1 MADLIQVPYTELFQ
15 RAARIRQQAET
26 VRGEIR
32 TLQETVDSIQWIGTR
47 AERFFAMWDEA
58 RPEMESWVTILESF
72 ASDLENQ
79 ARRMQQA
86 DEAF

>member
-15 RAARIRQQAET
+15 RATRIRQQAET

-32 TLQETVDSIQWIGTR
+32 TLQETVDSIQWIGNR
-47 AERFFAMWDEA
+47 AERFFGMWDEA

>member
-15 RAARIRQQAET
+15 RATRIRQQAEI

-47 AERFFAMWDEA
+47 AERFFGM
-58 RPEMESWVTILESF
+58 
-72 ASDLENQ
+72 
-79 ARRMQQA
+79 
-86 DEAF
+86 